1 MSWRQFVMDL
11 NELEPGLVERILSR
25 HGALAITL
33 SDAGDDPV
41 LEPAP
46 GETPLWRDTKIS
58 ALFDASQNLDAL
70 LEDLRQSIAPK
81 ELPQAIVET
90 LEDRHWERE
99 WLKDF
104 KPMRF
109 GERLWVCPHDM
120 AAVIPREATIVRLDP
135 GLAFGTGTHPTT
147 ALCLR
152 YLDATR
158 LDGCSVLDFGS
169 GSGILSI
176 AALKLG
182 AASATAVDIDKQARD
197 ATAANAEANDVDGRL
212 RLGLQPHDRFD
223 VIVANILAQPL
234 IDHSGELTQHL
245 KTGGRLAMS
254 GILAEQADSVVA
266 AYAEFIDFAPIEYS
280 DDWALVSGA
289 KRSPARV
296 ST

>member
-11 NELEPGLVERILSR
+11 NELEPGLVESILSR

-46 GETPLWRDTKIS
+46 GEMPLWRDTKIS

-70 LEDLRQSIAPK
+70 LEDLRESIAPK
-81 ELPQAIVET
+81 ELPQPIVET

-120 AAVIPREATIVRLDP
+120 AAVIPPEATIVRLDP

-152 YLDATR
+152 YLDAAR
-158 LDGCSVLDFGS
+158 LDGCSILDFGS

-197 ATAANAEANDVDGRL
+197 ATAANAEANDVDSRL
-212 RLGLQPHDRFD
+212 RLGLQPRDRFD

-234 IDHSGELTQHL
+234 IDHSGELTQRL
-245 KTGGRLAMS
+245 KPGGRLAMS

-266 AYAEFIDFAPIEYS
+266 AYAELIDFAPIEYS
-280 DDWALVSGA
+280 GDWALVSGV
-289 KRSPARV
+289 KRSASRV